1 MATQAYDAI
10 IATITAIRGNDWELV
25 IPCELPDDAKIQMAV
40 KSNVGMRDDQ
50 SAIFLDS
57 TTGLIYLD
65 KDNGNAADGS
75 LVYADGNL
83 ILTLAA
89 AATAKLCAGNF
100 RYGIQSVSA
109 AGKVVEKYQGDFII
123 YNDIVKATS

>member
-1 MATQAYDAI
+1 MSEWWLAGGID
-10 IATITAIRGNDWELV
+10 
-25 IPCELPDDAKIQMAV
+25 P
-40 KSNVGMRDDQ
+40 
-50 SAIFLDS
+50 
-57 TTGLIYLD
+57 
-65 KDNGNAADGS
+65 ADC
-75 LVYADGNL
+75 V
-83 ILTLAA
+83 